1 MIVDRHAPLDLF
13 ALVPHLQLT
22 FEPALAALDRLLD
35 DDVLFQQVKADLVR
49 RSPQTATR
57 GRPSTPVEVILRML
71 VVRRLYD
78 WSYEE
83 TEHFVSDSLV
93 LRQFCRLYLA
103 PAPDDTTLLRWAA
116 CIGPAT
122 LERVHERVIELALQR
137 KVTRGRKL
145 RTDGTVVETTIHYP
159 TDSTLL
165 ADGVRVLSRLVG
177 HAKAIVGRT
186 AGGAAGGATRQFA
199 PPALFRDRTQSAKRL
214 ARQIQ
219 ETVRRRGPAA
229 EAGRRTTYQRL
240 LQIAQAS
247 LHQAQRVQ
255 ALLSTGAHDATSR
268 EGRTAATRLVG
279 RLTHFLP
286 LVQHVLTQTE
296 RRVLRG
302 DAVPAAEKLVS
313 LFEPHTRIIR
323 RGKVHLPAEFGRK
336 VWLDEVDGG
345 IVSRYAVLDGNPPEA
360 HQVPA
365 SLGHHCRL
373 FGRPPRLLAGDRGV
387 HAPENERLAHAVG
400 VPHVALPQPG
410 AKSPARVAYE
420 RQRWFQRAYR
430 FRAGVEGRISV
441 CKRRGWLGRC
451 REHGEAGFFSWVGWG
466 ILTANLA
473 TIARVTASR
482 A

>member
-1 MIVDRHAPLDLF
+1 MIVDRHAPVDLF
-13 ALVPHLQLT
+13 ALVPRLQVT
-22 FEPALAALDRLLD
+22 FEPELAALDRLLD
-35 DDVLFQQVKADLVR
+35 DDLLFQQVKADLAR
-49 RSPQTATR
+49 RHPRSAAR

-78 WSYEE
+78 WSYAE
-83 TEHFVSDSLV
+83 TEHFVSDRLV
-93 LRQFCRLYLA
+93 LRQFCRLSLA

-122 LERVHERVIELALQR
+122 LERVHERVVALARQG

-159 TDSTLL
+159 TDGTLL

-177 HAKAIVGRT
+177 QAKTLVGTR
-186 AGGAAGGATRQFA
+186 ASGAARQA
-199 PPALFRDRTQSAKRL
+199 QALFRDRTRSAKRL

-229 EAGRRTTYQRL
+229 EAGRRAAYQRL
-240 LQIAQAS
+240 LQVATAS
-247 LHQAQRVQ
+247 LRQAQRVRRCLDPV
-255 ALLSTGAHDATSR
+255 APARGKSARAARLATQ
-268 EGRTAATRLVG
+268 
-279 RLTHFLP
+279 LTHFVP
-286 LVQHVLTQTE
+286 LVAQVVRQTQ

-302 DAVPAAEKLVS
+302 EPVPASEKLVS
-313 LFEPHTRIIR
+313 LFEPHTRVIR

-365 SLGHHCRL
+365 SLGHHCRQ
-373 FGRPPRLLAGDRGV
+373 FGRPPQVFAGDRGV
-387 HAPENERLAHAVG
+387 YSPTNERLAHAVG
-400 VPHVALPQPG
+400 VRHVALPQPG
-410 AKSPARVAYE
+410 AKSVARVDYE
-420 RQRWFQRAYR
+420 RQRWFRRAYR
-430 FRAGVEGRISV
+430 FRAGAEGRISV

-451 REHGEAGFFSWVGWG
+451 RDHGEQGFACWIGWG
-466 ILTANLA
+466 IITANLA
-473 TIARVTASR
+473 TIARTVAAR
-482 A
+482 P